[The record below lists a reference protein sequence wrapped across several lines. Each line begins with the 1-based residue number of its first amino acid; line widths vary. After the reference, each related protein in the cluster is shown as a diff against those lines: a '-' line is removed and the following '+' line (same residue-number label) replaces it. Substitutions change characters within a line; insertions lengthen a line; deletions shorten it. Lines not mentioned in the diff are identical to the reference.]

1 MTALTRDEAERLV
14 GRPIEEWDGR
24 CHAVSTYLAP
34 AVGGVVHRGYY
45 LGPKVEGA
53 YFHGEF
59 SQHSWIALPDGT
71 VVDPTRHAF
80 DLSPRWPLW
89 TGPADEYDVGGC
101 KTQPPSGPP
110 LERVGGSE
118 LIAVAVAESDLKITG
133 LGFRLPRSAFTET
146 HVLLTRDECAWLAHL
161 PVKDKPALGAMTR
174 DVAERIYRALIDAE
188 QGELIA
194 IDRRAW
200 VLGGYHS
207 QALDVRYGG
216 WG

>member
-1 MTALTRDEAERLV
+1 MTDLTIPAAERLV
-14 GRPIEEWDGR
+14 GRPLDQWDGR
-24 CHAVSTYLAP
+24 CHLVSTMLAQ

-53 YFHGEF
+53 FFHGAF

-89 TGPADEYDVGGC
+89 RGPADEYDVGGC
-101 KTQPPSGPP
+101 KSQPPSGPP
-110 LERVGGSE
+110 ASRHGDEKL
-118 LIAVAVAESDLKITG
+118 VAVTIEQADLNETG
-133 LGFRLPRSAFTET
+133 LGFTLPAMPAPM
-146 HVLLTRDECAWLAHL
+146 LTRDECAWLAHL
-161 PVKDKPALGAMTR
+161 PVKDQPHLGAMTK
-174 DVAERIYRALIDAE
+174 DVAERVYRALIDAG

-200 VLGGYHS
+200 VLGDFES
-207 QALDVRYGG
+207 TAELAVRFGG
-216 WG
+216 AG